1 MQKFQIS
8 GYDAAFQA
16 EVDVPGQVL
25 NQYSMD
31 EQDGYF
37 RIATTTRDPEQSAN
51 SSNNIFVYGPDLQL
65 VGQLTG
71 LAPGEHIYSARFLGQ
86 RAYLVTFQ
94 QVDPFFVVDLSDP
107 ASPKVLGDL
116 NIPGFSDYLQPYD
129 ENHIIGIG
137 KDTTPN
143 PQENGM
149 ARPTGL
155 KIALFDVTNP
165 GAAARALP
173 VCIPGRQRFPGPLRP
188 QGPAVQPSKNL
199 LALPV
204 SSSQQ

>member
-1 MQKFQIS
+1 M
-8 GYDAAFQA
+8 
-16 EVDVPGQVL
+16 
-25 NQYSMD
+25 
-31 EQDGYF
+31 
-37 RIATTTRDPEQSAN
+37 
-51 SSNNIFVYGPDLQL
+51 
-65 VGQLTG
+65 TG
-71 LAPGEHIYSARFLGQ
+71 LAPGEHLYAARFLGK

-107 ASPKVLGDL
+107 TSPKVLGDL

-165 GAAARALP
+165 AAADRALP
-173 VCIPGRQRFPGPLRP
+173 VRIPERQRFPGSLRP
-188 QGPAVQPSKNL
+188 QGPPVQPVEKP
-199 LALPV
+199 AGAAGV
-204 SSSQQ
+204 FTQQCRTIL